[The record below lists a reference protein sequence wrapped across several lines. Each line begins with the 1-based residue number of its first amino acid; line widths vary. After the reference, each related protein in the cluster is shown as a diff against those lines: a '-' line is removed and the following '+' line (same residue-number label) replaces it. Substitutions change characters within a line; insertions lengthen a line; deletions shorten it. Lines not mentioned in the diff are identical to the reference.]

1 MQAVYIDVTTA
12 TNRFYRITSSKRYK
26 ENIRDL
32 EIDTSHVYDLRP
44 VNYTAKDTKAENF
57 GLIAEE
63 VDEYF
68 PELVTYNEKGQAD
81 SVDYQMLS
89 VLLLSEMKKLKD
101 EMKELKED
109 K

>member
-26 ENIRDL
+26 ENIRNL
-32 EIDTSHVYDLRP
+32 EIDTSNIYDLRP
-44 VNYTAKDTKAENF
+44 VNYTSKDTKVENF

-68 PELVTYNEKGQAD
+68 PEIVTHNKEGQAD

-101 EMKELKED
+101 EIKELKED